1 MAHGVVS
8 SALKRQGMAAPCAC
22 TEALGIQVMSEG
34 FGRRDRQTGWLL
46 GREVLGATKTP
57 P

>member
-1 MAHGVVS
+1 M
-8 SALKRQGMAAPCAC
+8 RQGMAAPCAGMAG
-22 TEALGIQVMSEG
+22 ALGIQVMSDG

-46 GREVLGATKTP
+46 GREPTLGETKSP

>member
-1 MAHGVVS
+1 M
-8 SALKRQGMAAPCAC
+8 RQGMAAPCAG
-22 TEALGIQVMSEG
+22 TEALGIQVMSDG
-34 FGRRDRQTGWLL
+34 FGRRDRQTVWLL

>member
-1 MAHGVVS
+1 MC
-8 SALKRQGMAAPCAC
+8 QGMVAPCAGMAG
-22 TEALGIQVMSEG
+22 ALGIQVMSDG

-46 GREVLGATKTP
+46 GREALGATKAP